1 MPFSTTLRKAD
12 VASLCFRVEPW
23 SNWGW
28 WNKLIQRPY
37 EEGDERSLKLLQA
50 ILKPLMLRRTKDSTD
65 KDGR

>member
-1 MPFSTTLRKAD
+1 MPIS
-12 VASLCFRVEPW
+12 RVEPW